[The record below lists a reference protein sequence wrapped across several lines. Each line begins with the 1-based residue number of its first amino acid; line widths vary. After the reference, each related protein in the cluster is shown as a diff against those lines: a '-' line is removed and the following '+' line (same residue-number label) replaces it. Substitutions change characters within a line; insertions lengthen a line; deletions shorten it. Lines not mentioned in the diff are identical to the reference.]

1 MEKGNERK
9 GGGGGGGKER
19 ERMRKREAEKQFRNA
34 TGKASLSV
42 CTLTA
47 AKNLHKKNT
56 SV

>member
-1 MEKGNERK
+1 MKEKE
-9 GGGGGGGKER
+9 GGGGGGKER